1 MIPFSLSSLLMSI
14 LFSNILLILLSFIF
28 LNRKFMVIIGYPL
41 LTIFLI
47 ITFLRFVFP
56 FELPVSTNILL
67 PEWLSIA
74 IIFLKEPHISMGTLT
89 FSIWHLFLFLWSLGF
104 VIGIYRLLCAYRKMY
119 HRIPI
124 LGTDVTKEE
133 TYASLLGQICKER
146 RRKNQFCIYKLPNLS
161 VPMIFGLRSSYI
173 LLPEETHE
181 KELYYILSHETA
193 HHFHHD
199 QWLKLALQLLCI
211 IYWWNPFMPLFKRQ
225 FSRVLEMRVDSYII
239 DSCDSK
245 QKFNYLNC
253 LIETSKSGNMEK
265 ATIPIALCNADT
277 LELAQRIAVLDK
289 KHQRRTSRFFQF
301 FCMSVIGGLY
311 VLSFLFIFEP
321 HYMSPEIKEE
331 FSNSTPMI
339 AFPAN
344 SYLIANP
351 DGSYDLYIDDTHIDT
366 LTVLDEYMDDIKIYK
381 TLEEKENE

>member
-1 MIPFSLSSLLMSI
+1 MTSFSSSSLLMSI
-14 LFSNILLILLSFIF
+14 LFSNLLLILVSIIF

-41 LTIFLI
+41 LTVFLI
-47 ITFLRFVFP
+47 ITFLRFAFP

-74 IIFLKEPHISMGTLT
+74 IIFLKEPHISIGSLT
-89 FSIWHLFLFLWSLGF
+89 FSVWHLFLFLWALGF
-104 VIGIYRLLCAYRKMY
+104 VIGIYRLVCAYRKMY

-124 LGTDVTKEE
+124 LGADVTKEE
-133 TYASLLGQICKER
+133 PYASLLGQICRER
-146 RRKNQFCIYKLPNLS
+146 RRKNHFRIYKLPNLS

-181 KELYYILSHETA
+181 KELYYILGHEAA
-193 HHFHHD
+193 HHFHLD
-199 QWLKLALQLLCI
+199 QWFKLALQLLCI

-245 QKFNYLNC
+245 QKSGYLNC
-253 LIETSKSGNMEK
+253 LFRMFHSGNMEK
-265 ATIPIALCNADT
+265 ASIPIALCSADT

-289 KHQRRTSRFFQF
+289 KHQRRASRFFQF
-301 FCMSVIGGLY
+301 LCMSVIGGLY
-311 VLSFLFIFEP
+311 VLSLLFIFEP
-321 HYMSPEIKEE
+321 HYMPPEIKEE
-331 FSNSTPMI
+331 IWDSNPMV
-339 AFPAN
+339 ASPEN

-351 DGSYDLYIDDTHIDT
+351 DGSYNLYIDDIHIDT
-366 LTVLDEYMDDIKIYK
+366 LPVLDKYMDDIKIYE